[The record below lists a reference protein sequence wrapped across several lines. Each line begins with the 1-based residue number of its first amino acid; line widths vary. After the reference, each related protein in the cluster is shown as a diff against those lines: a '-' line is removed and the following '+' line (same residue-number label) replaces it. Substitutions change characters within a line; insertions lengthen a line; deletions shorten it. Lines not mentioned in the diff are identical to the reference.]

1 MVGASPIQYCSI
13 METDNNYIMDGRQRS
28 LLIETAC
35 ELTDMILT
43 AKYGIPIEDM
53 CNEDGEFT
61 DFYQSEFDGL
71 YDSIEKVLVDL
82 WKHLEHGA
90 GED

>member
-1 MVGASPIQYCSI
+1 

-35 ELTDMILT
+35 ELTGMILR

-82 WKHLEHGA
+82 WRHLEHGA

>member
-1 MVGASPIQYCSI
+1 
-13 METDNNYIMDGRQRS
+13 MEPDNNYIIHGRPRS
-28 LLIETAC
+28 LLIETSC
-35 ELTDMILT
+35 ELADTMLSERH
-43 AKYGIPIEDM
+43 GIPIEDM
-53 CNEDGEFT
+53 CDENGEFT

>member
-1 MVGASPIQYCSI
+1 
-13 METDNNYIMDGRQRS
+13 MEPDNNCIIDGRQRS
-28 LLIETAC
+28 LLIEASC
-35 ELTDMILT
+35 ELANMMLT
-43 AKYGIPIEDM
+43 EKHSIPIEDM
-53 CNEDGEFT
+53 CDDHGEFT

-71 YDSIEKVLVDL
+71 YDSIEKILVDL